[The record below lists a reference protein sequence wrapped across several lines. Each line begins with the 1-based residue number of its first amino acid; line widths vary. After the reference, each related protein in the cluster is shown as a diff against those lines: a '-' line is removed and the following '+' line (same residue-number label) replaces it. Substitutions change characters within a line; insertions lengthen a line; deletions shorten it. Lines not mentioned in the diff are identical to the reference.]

1 MIMLTIFIAQYFIE
15 DTRWLVIIDNLH
27 WTLGHA
33 AAFSMAWIGLR
44 ENQNAQQLAARR
56 SFFIGLSFYLV
67 GQLLWNFQ
75 VYTGANTFPALSDI
89 GYLALGP
96 CCLWGFV
103 SFKRLTPTEH
113 GFHVLLLDFIMM
125 SVSILALTLIIYLNK
140 STADNLIEFS
150 VMIAYPVSLLGTF
163 CFGLLM
169 ILHVRPKLNWSWIF
183 FLIGIGSEGLLW
195 MWWNLQALDNKN
207 VDGSLINQLFSVA
220 AVMVGVSAMRWQ
232 MVCSSNIQY
241 EKWCEVV
248 LRILPLTGVGIAV
261 SAYLWIL
268 SAHDVLP
275 EIQNIV
281 LYICS
286 FVFILAILRQSIM
299 LKERDKLLIAQRSA
313 TQSMILLKTIIETIP
328 VRVFW
333 KDLDLNFL
341 GCNTA
346 FAIDAGLK
354 NPSDL
359 IGKNDQHMSWA
370 ENAELY
376 RSDDQHV
383 VNTGESKLV
392 YEELQTTPNGEQVW
406 LRTSKVPLKDND
418 GKPIGI
424 LGMYEDITEYKS
436 KEFEL
441 HLVAVAFETQEG
453 IMVTDANRLILRVNN
468 AFTKI
473 TGYSSKDVIGFKPR
487 ILSSGQ
493 HDKTFYDQMWHSIR
507 TTGGWEGEVWNRRK
521 SGELYPEY
529 LNITAVKDNS
539 GAVVNYVASLTDITH
554 RKEAVSRIEKLAE
567 ELALKD
573 VLVREVHHR
582 IKNNLHTANML
593 LTSFAENHPEVEELL
608 NQVAMQVQSIAVVH
622 GLQGKLSSANLSLY
636 DLVHEI
642 TSEIQILWNK
652 KITLDKLDSWWPC
665 QIIDSEATPLA
676 LVINELVTNAIKHSP
691 HEHDI
696 RIVFSGEPETGK
708 VVIEICNI
716 GTLPNGFSTNAREY
730 FNTGLQLITAL
741 LPRSGANL
749 SWSTSKEMVIT
760 KLVLESP
767 NIHTKEIA

>member
-1 MIMLTIFIAQYFIE
+1 
-15 DTRWLVIIDNLH
+15 
-27 WTLGHA
+27 
-33 AAFSMAWIGLR
+33 
-44 ENQNAQQLAARR
+44 
-56 SFFIGLSFYLV
+56 
-67 GQLLWNFQ
+67 
-75 VYTGANTFPALSDI
+75 
-89 GYLALGP
+89 
-96 CCLWGFV
+96 
-103 SFKRLTPTEH
+103 
-113 GFHVLLLDFIMM
+113 
-125 SVSILALTLIIYLNK
+125 
-140 STADNLIEFS
+140 
-150 VMIAYPVSLLGTF
+150 
-163 CFGLLM
+163 
-169 ILHVRPKLNWSWIF
+169 
-183 FLIGIGSEGLLW
+183 
-195 MWWNLQALDNKN
+195 
-207 VDGSLINQLFSVA
+207 
-220 AVMVGVSAMRWQ
+220 
-232 MVCSSNIQY
+232 
-241 EKWCEVV
+241 
-248 LRILPLTGVGIAV
+248 
-261 SAYLWIL
+261 
-268 SAHDVLP
+268 
-275 EIQNIV
+275 
-281 LYICS
+281 
-286 FVFILAILRQSIM
+286 
-299 LKERDKLLIAQRSA
+299 
-313 TQSMILLKTIIETIP
+313 
-328 VRVFW
+328 
-333 KDLDLNFL
+333 
-341 GCNTA
+341 
-346 FAIDAGLK
+346 
-354 NPSDL
+354 
-359 IGKNDQHMSWA
+359 
-370 ENAELY
+370 
-376 RSDDQHV
+376 
-383 VNTGESKLV
+383 
-392 YEELQTTPNGEQVW
+392 
-406 LRTSKVPLKDND
+406 VPLKDND

>member
-44 ENQNAQQLAARR
+44 ENQSAQQLAARR

-261 SAYLWIL
+261 SAYLG
-268 SAHDVLP
+268 
-275 EIQNIV
+275 
-281 LYICS
+281 YY
-286 FVFILAILRQSIM
+286 
-299 LKERDKLLIAQRSA
+299 QR
-313 TQSMILLKTIIETIP
+313 MMFYPK
-328 VRVFW
+328 
-333 KDLDLNFL
+333 
-341 GCNTA
+341 
-346 FAIDAGLK
+346 
-354 NPSDL
+354 
-359 IGKNDQHMSWA
+359 
-370 ENAELY
+370 
-376 RSDDQHV
+376 
-383 VNTGESKLV
+383 
-392 YEELQTTPNGEQVW
+392 
-406 LRTSKVPLKDND
+406 
-418 GKPIGI
+418 
-424 LGMYEDITEYKS
+424 YK
-436 KEFEL
+436 
-441 HLVAVAFETQEG
+441 
-453 IMVTDANRLILRVNN
+453 I
-468 AFTKI
+468 
-473 TGYSSKDVIGFKPR
+473 
-487 ILSSGQ
+487 
-493 HDKTFYDQMWHSIR
+493 
-507 TTGGWEGEVWNRRK
+507 
-521 SGELYPEY
+521 
-529 LNITAVKDNS
+529 
-539 GAVVNYVASLTDITH
+539 
-554 RKEAVSRIEKLAE
+554 
-567 ELALKD
+567 
-573 VLVREVHHR
+573 
-582 IKNNLHTANML
+582 
-593 LTSFAENHPEVEELL
+593 
-608 NQVAMQVQSIAVVH
+608 
-622 GLQGKLSSANLSLY
+622 
-636 DLVHEI
+636 
-642 TSEIQILWNK
+642 
-652 KITLDKLDSWWPC
+652 
-665 QIIDSEATPLA
+665 
-676 LVINELVTNAIKHSP
+676 
-691 HEHDI
+691 
-696 RIVFSGEPETGK
+696 
-708 VVIEICNI
+708 
-716 GTLPNGFSTNAREY
+716 
-730 FNTGLQLITAL
+730 
-741 LPRSGANL
+741 
-749 SWSTSKEMVIT
+749 
-760 KLVLESP
+760 
-767 NIHTKEIA
+767 